1 LLKPNGRTGF
11 SLSRGRDR
19 LKPVLPLLLLIF
31 LASCAGQQP
40 PTGGPSD
47 TTHPKVD
54 TSIPNDRQTN
64 VPRDTKLYFQFDRDV
79 DKSSFQQAFSI
90 SPYVNGA
97 LQFKWSGHDEVQVVL
112 PEGLR
117 DSTTYTVQLSRD
129 LKSRRGN
136 TLATPIHLTFSTGP
150 FVDTGSLSGFLLV
163 PIVGSPIRAS
173 DLFVFAYDITL
184 HRPDTLNFT
193 HSPPDLLTQPND
205 QGIWQFLS
213 MKVGHRYRVFA
224 ATDVFRN
231 KVFDPG
237 TDAFGIPAGDVMLD
251 SATKSGI
258 FIRMAAPI
266 DTIRPELQDVEV
278 IDSFHVRPHFSEAI
292 DTADIRATNFIL
304 AGNTVLAAYLHAP
317 EKKPGQITLLLSSP
331 LVPNQKYTLE
341 ARIVHDVAHNPI
353 NDTANKISFEAPS
366 TLRGMTTPTLAA
378 HSIADSMR
386 DIPTYPTLTLTFSDA
401 VVRDSLEH
409 GLTLTDTAGRAVRTT
424 FKWMDDARVAINP
437 VDTLLPNI
445 FYTFTF
451 RTASIRSPLSFF
463 PPAKDTT
470 LRFHFRTAN
479 ARDFGKVTGDIT
491 IADSFFAQNPQSALV
506 VQLLLN
512 GAPIE
517 QRVLPP
523 GQKRFEFE
531 RVVVGSYRVR
541 AYLSKNGTADYDAGS
556 IQPWRFGV
564 PTGEYAKPFDTRPRW
579 TIANIDFEVK

>member
-1 LLKPNGRTGF
+1 MTGKNF
-11 SLSRGRDR
+11 SRF
-19 LKPVLPLLLLIF
+19 LLLLFGSIVV
-31 LASCAGQQP
+31 SCAGQQP
-40 PTGGPSD
+40 PTGGPAD

-54 TSIPNDRQTN
+54 TSIPHDRQTN
-64 VPRDTKLYFQFDRDV
+64 VPRDTKIYFRFNRDV

-136 TLATPIHLTFSTGP
+136 TLLTPIHLTFSTGP

-193 HSPPDLLTQPND
+193 HTPPDLLTQPND

-237 TDAFGIPAGDVMLD
+237 TDAFGIPASDAVLD
-251 SATKSGI
+251 SAVKSGI
-258 FIRMAAPI
+258 FIRMATPV

-278 IDSFHVRPHFSEAI
+278 IDSFRVRPHFSEAI
-292 DTADIRATNFIL
+292 DTADIHPANFIL
-304 AGNTVLAAYLHAP
+304 AGNTVLAAYQHSP
-317 EKKPGQITLLLSSP
+317 EKKPSQITLLLAAP
-331 LVPNQKYTLE
+331 LAPNQKYALE
-341 ARIVHDVAHNPI
+341 ARTVHDVARNLI
-353 NDTANKISFEAPS
+353 SDTANRISFEAPS
-366 TLRGMTTPTLAA
+366 SLHGTTAPTLAA
-378 HSIADSMR
+378 HSIADSVR

-409 GLTLTDTAGRAVRTT
+409 AVTLTDTAGRTVRTI
-424 FKWMDDARVAINP
+424 FKWMDDARVAVNT

-445 FYTFTF
+445 FYLFTV
-451 RTASIRSPLSFF
+451 RTAAIRSPLAFL
-463 PPAKDTT
+463 PLAKDTT

-479 ARDFGKVTGDIT
+479 ARDFGKVTGDVT
-491 IADSFFAQNPQSALV
+491 IADSFFTQNPQSSLV

-512 GAPIE
+512 GAVVE
-517 QRVLPP
+517 QRVLPH
-523 GQKRFEFE
+523 GQKHFEFE
-531 RVVVGSYRVR
+531 RVAVGSYRVR
-541 AYLSKNGTADYDAGS
+541 AYLSKNSTADYDAGS

-564 PTGEYAKPFDTRPRW
+564 PTGEYAKQFDTRPRW